1 VFTNVLGAIAQRVD
15 ESPVTSTPSVLPF
28 GLFSTRERMKVP
40 VVIIMDIT
48 MPKMNGIKA
57 TAAITSLHP
66 EIKVIGLSVQTGKAH
81 EKKPVPSCC

>member
-1 VFTNVLGAIAQRVD
+1 
-15 ESPVTSTPSVLPF
+15 
-28 GLFSTRERMKVP
+28 MKVP

-66 EIKVIGLSVQTGKAH
+66 EIKVIGLSVQAGKAH